1 MSSETEEELKRTKK
15 FELLSKAFGTPGSL
29 EDLVGQA
36 FKQPAF
42 KAPRHQDT
50 IRKRSQDLR
59 PSKKQFRIVGRKV
72 PQIESITEMLVEDEF
87 TPKKI
92 DPDIRRVKE
101 GDFIQSR
108 GCKLARKKKTRI
120 T

>member
-1 MSSETEEELKRTKK
+1 MSNQTEEELKRAKK
-15 FELLSKAFGTPGSL
+15 LELLSKAFGTPGSL

-36 FKQPAF
+36 FRQPAF
-42 KAPRHQDT
+42 KTPRHQDT

-59 PSKKQFRIVGRKV
+59 TSKKQFLILCRKA

-87 TPKKI
+87 IPKKV
-92 DPDIRRVKE
+92 DPNIRRVKE